1 MNRDETGGPALEMDI
16 RVTVEE
22 RPDRWAAWSPE
33 FGCFGYGRTEEEAG
47 AALDQMVRAFAHS
60 FGSAREELLEWL
72 ESKRVRFQMDG
83 HESPGELQEES
94 QENAGGRSETRR
106 RVTLRLTGRV

>member
-1 MNRDETGGPALEMDI
+1 MTRNETGGPTLEIDL

-33 FGCFGYGRTEEEAG
+33 FGCFGYGHTEEEAG
-47 AALDQMVRAFAHS
+47 AALDHLVRAFVHS

-72 ESKRVRFQMDG
+72 ESKRVRFRLDG
-83 HESPGELQEES
+83 HEFPGESPEEF
-94 QENAGGRSETRR
+94 QENAGDEDQARR
-106 RVTLRLTGRV
+106 RVTLRLTGKV